1 MIAEDPTKFKDLV
14 QESLRRQVAA
24 INSLSDVGKY
34 CTQSQIGWD
43 IYNSRKILFVVMSF
57 ILIIK
62 NLIQFRLT
70 FLGLWKCIFTGS

>member
-43 IYNSRKILFVVMSF
+43 ILQLFLCFVGF
-57 ILIIK
+57 ILIII
-62 NLIQFRLT
+62 NLMQFRLT
-70 FLGLWKCIFTGS
+70 FLGLWKRIFTGS

>member
-43 IYNSRKILFVVMSF
+43 IYMFC
-57 ILIIK
+57 
-62 NLIQFRLT
+62 
-70 FLGLWKCIFTGS
+70 GLHTNYH

>member
-34 CTQSQIGWD
+34 YTQSQIGWD
-43 IYNSRKILFVVMSF
+43 TCILVMSF

-62 NLIQFRLT
+62 KFNTI
-70 FLGLWKCIFTGS
+70 

>member
-43 IYNSRKILFVVMSF
+43 IYNIFVVMSF

-62 NLIQFRLT
+62 NLIQFRFT
-70 FLGLWKCIFTGS
+70 FLGLWKCLFTGS

>member
-34 CTQSQIGWD
+34 CTQSQIGWG
-43 IYNSRKILFVVMSF
+43 IYNNNF
-57 ILIIK
+57 IHRYELHTNYQKFNTI
-62 NLIQFRLT
+62 
-70 FLGLWKCIFTGS
+70 

>member
-34 CTQSQIGWD
+34 YTQSQIGWD
-43 IYNSRKILFVVMSF
+43 TYLY
-57 ILIIK
+57 
-62 NLIQFRLT
+62 Q
-70 FLGLWKCIFTGS
+70 LWASC

>member
-34 CTQSQIGWD
+34 YTQSQIGWD
-43 IYNSRKILFVVMSF
+43 TISDELHTNYQKI
-57 ILIIK
+57 
-62 NLIQFRLT
+62 
-70 FLGLWKCIFTGS
+70 

>member
-34 CTQSQIGWD
+34 YTQSQIGWD
-43 IYNSRKILFVVMSF
+43 IFSIGYELHTNYQKFNSI
-57 ILIIK
+57 
-62 NLIQFRLT
+62 
-70 FLGLWKCIFTGS
+70 

>member
-34 CTQSQIGWD
+34 YTQSQIGCNIHNIYSLWD
-43 IYNSRKILFVVMSF
+43 SY
-57 ILIIK
+57 
-62 NLIQFRLT
+62 
-70 FLGLWKCIFTGS
+70 

>member
-34 CTQSQIGWD
+34 YTQSQIGWD
-43 IYNSRKILFVVMSF
+43 ILFLLVMSF

-62 NLIQFRLT
+62 N
-70 FLGLWKCIFTGS
+70 

>member
-34 CTQSQIGWD
+34 YTQSQIVWG
-43 IYNSRKILFVVMSF
+43 IFLLVMSF
-57 ILIIK
+57 MLIIK
-62 NLIQFRLT
+62 NSIQFRLT
-70 FLGLWKCIFTGS
+70 FLGLWKRIFTRS

>member
-43 IYNSRKILFVVMSF
+43 IYNDSIFMF
-57 ILIIK
+57 C
-62 NLIQFRLT
+62 
-70 FLGLWKCIFTGS
+70 GLHTNYH

>member
-43 IYNSRKILFVVMSF
+43 IYNGRNMFC
-57 ILIIK
+57 
-62 NLIQFRLT
+62 
-70 FLGLWKCIFTGS
+70 GLHTNYH

>member
-34 CTQSQIGWD
+34 YTQSQIVWG
-43 IYNSRKILFVVMSF
+43 IFLLVMSF
-57 ILIIK
+57 MLII
-62 NLIQFRLT
+62 
-70 FLGLWKCIFTGS
+70 

>member
-1 MIAEDPTKFKDLV
+1 MISEDPTKFKDLV

-43 IYNSRKILFVVMSF
+43 IYIFMF
-57 ILIIK
+57 C
-62 NLIQFRLT
+62 
-70 FLGLWKCIFTGS
+70 GLHTNYH

>member
-1 MIAEDPTKFKDLV
+1 MIAEDPTKFKDVV

-34 CTQSQIGWD
+34 YTQSQIGCY
-43 IYNSRKILFVVMSF
+43 IHKGYLFVMRF

-62 NLIQFRLT
+62 KFIQFRLT
-70 FLGLWKCIFTGS
+70 FLGLWKRIFTGS

>member
-34 CTQSQIGWD
+34 YTQSQIVWGTCKGR
-43 IYNSRKILFVVMSF
+43 NSISYELHANYQKFNTI
-57 ILIIK
+57 
-62 NLIQFRLT
+62 
-70 FLGLWKCIFTGS
+70 